1 MSNFKLEI
9 DCGNAAFHDDNGDFD
24 PGQELATI
32 LHTVRRQVADG
43 HSGAICHD
51 SNGNRVGSWYII
63 E

>member
-24 PGQELATI
+24 PGQELASI

-43 HSGAICHD
+43 HDGGVCHD